1 MPLICVLLLRIPMAP
16 FTSVQTC
23 LICFLFLRF
32 LFICR
37 YTPQQLPVIAIT
49 GSDQSE
55 IAWLEESSFNDVL
68 LKPLDVNRLRDVM
81 QYNVVD
87 RRLRRPSFLRVD
99 QPICSRRNTDLE
111 GKAPDVDIDQQ
122 RVKGKVSVGPP
133 RPLAALKQALVD
145 KQMTILVAD
154 GHPEGADDIKGDLTV
169 ILKQLTGYDPAVDII
184 SEGTEILPCVKDKKY
199 DMVFMDINMPQM
211 DGITAVRELR
221 TLCDAHSLLFLCRCV
236 VSS

>member
-1 MPLICVLLLRIPMAP
+1 MHFAVADPQAP
-16 FTSVQTC
+16 FPLVQTC
-23 LICFLFLRF
+23 LIRF
-32 LFICR
+32 LYLIHR

-99 QPICSRRNTDLE
+99 QPLCQSRKTLE
-111 GKAPDVDIDQQ
+111 GDGKTLLAELDRQ

-154 GHPEGADDIKGDLTV
+154 GNPEGAEDIKDDLTV
-169 ILKQLTGYDPAVDII
+169 ILKQLTGYDPAVDVIC
-184 SEGTEILPCVKDKKY
+184 EGTEIQPCVTNKKY
-199 DMVFMDINMPQM
+199 DMVFMDINMPRM

-221 TLCDAHSLLFLCRCV
+221 TMCEAPLCCACLC
-236 VSS
+236 